1 MPYADQQAMIDQFGE
16 REVIALT
23 DRDNLGYVDSAVL
36 ERAAVRAAAFIDSH
50 LVGRY
55 PLPLVGSF
63 PLLQTYACDIARYY
77 LSGSDVTEVE
87 AVRTRYKDAVRY
99 LEAVRD
105 GTIKLGADAA
115 GQAAAEPARIS
126 VVGSDRIF
134 TRDSLSDF
142 MG

>member
-1 MPYADQQAMIDQFGE
+1 MIDQFGE

-23 DRDNLGYVDSAVL
+23 DRDNLGYLDGTVL

-55 PLPLVGSF
+55 ALPLVGSF
-63 PLLQTYACDIARYY
+63 PLLLTYACDITRYY
-77 LSGSDVTEVE
+77 LSGSDVTEVD

-105 GTIKLGADAA
+105 GTIKLGADSA
-115 GQAAAEPARIS
+115 GQAAPEPARIS
-126 VVGSDRIF
+126 VVGGGRVF
-134 TRDSLSDF
+134 TGDSLADF
-142 MG
+142 TG